1 MFTSKRLPC
10 VVLAMALFGLL
21 RADDCGP
28 GTVALVVQDAPVM
41 SAQHQTRQL
50 FANAV
55 ESVTVDAPLGKLG
68 TATLFGAL
76 VSQLD
81 GTGGVQGWSILLY
94 PEGDLMIT
102 AGSTDGTA
110 AAPAPEGLFR
120 NGFERT
126 FLNPLGRCSAALASA
141 VVPSFTEQVTLLPH
155 GTSTVLRFDVEAT
168 VPQGFSEIHGAVTW
182 LDELCRA
189 CRGVA
194 CASGYLSIVTVDG
207 DSRNFC
213 DRQGAS
219 ITFRE
224 IRFRRGDSNADGK
237 VDISDA
243 VRIFMHLFL
252 GAAEPACLD
261 SADTNDDGWVDISDG
276 ILILKDFF
284 RPGTAISAPGPLD
297 CGVDPTGDA
306 LSCAG
311 YSVCD

>member
-1 MFTSKRLPC
+1 
-10 VVLAMALFGLL
+10 
-21 RADDCGP
+21 
-28 GTVALVVQDAPVM
+28 VVQDAPVT
-41 SAQHQTRQL
+41 SAQHQTPQL

-110 AAPAPEGLFR
+110 AAPAPEGLSR
-120 NGFERT
+120 NGFNRT
-126 FLNPLGRCSAALASA
+126 FLTPLRRGAATLVSA
-141 VVPSFTEQVTLLPH
+141 VVPSFTEQATLLTH

-168 VPQGFSEIHGAVTW
+168 VTQGSAEIQGAVTW
-182 LDELCRA
+182 LEYGND
-189 CRGVA
+189 
-194 CASGYLSIVTVDG
+194 GYQSIVTVDG

-297 CGVDPTGDA
+297 CGIDPTGDG
-306 LSCAG
+306 LGCAG
-311 YSVCD
+311 YSACD